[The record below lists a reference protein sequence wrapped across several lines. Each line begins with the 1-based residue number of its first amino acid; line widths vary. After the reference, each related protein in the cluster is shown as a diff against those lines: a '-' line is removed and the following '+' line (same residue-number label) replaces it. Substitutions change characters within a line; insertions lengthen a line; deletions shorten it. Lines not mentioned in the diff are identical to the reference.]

1 MQSFLYSIRD
11 VFESRSLNND
21 CTIKDTKCYA
31 MSDNYNGGGNGGGVL
46 LLTNIV
52 VIH

>member
-1 MQSFLYSIRD
+1 MQSFLYSTRD
-11 VFESRSLNND
+11 VFEFRSLNND
-21 CTIKDTKCYA
+21 CTINDTKCYA
-31 MSDNYNGGGNGGGVL
+31 MSDNNSGGGNGGGVV